1 LLRPDFV
8 SNKPVN
14 RADRPDKKIG
24 KDDKEIFPVKA
35 GPFSFPRK
43 YINSGDQGGQQENNQ
58 KNIDTDLFPV
68 QKSWDEHQQI
78 KIEKKYPTYI
88 KYQKPGSE
96 HGLKIHLL
104 LVGFPVK

>member
-35 GPFSFPRK
+35 GSFSFPRK

-78 KIEKKYPTYI
+78 KIKKKYPTDI
-88 KYQKPGSE
+88 KHQKPGSE

-104 LVGFPVK
+104 LVGFPVE